1 MRSKPPMHLGE
12 ITYYI
17 FIELEDGTIL
27 NWNVDENPAADL
39 DRKKSVRIAEFPES
53 RSIGL
58 VPVRDIG
65 KGSFHKRHD
74 SFVKL
79 LNMPD
84 DVDDV
89 GTLNDMVSEL
99 SVRTLSTE

>member
-1 MRSKPPMHLGE
+1 MHLGE
-12 ITYYI
+12 IPYYI
-17 FIELEDGTIL
+17 FIELENGTIL
-27 NWNVDENPAADL
+27 NWNVDENPATDL
-39 DRKKSVRIAEFPES
+39 NRKKIVRIAEFPES

-65 KGSFHKRHD
+65 DGPFHKRHD

-89 GTLNDMVSEL
+89 GTLIGMVPEL